1 MNQAQLIAKR
11 ADHKTS
17 HLLHLVLSIITAG
30 LWIPVWIL
38 VAVIHSLG
46 RGGIDR
52 KLNSGEPDG
61 GVLGLIDK
69 WNKHPGGRRGQ

>member
-30 LWIPVWIL
+30 MWIPVWFL
-38 VAVIHSLG
+38 VALRHQLTRDS
-46 RGGIDR
+46 IDR
-52 KLNSGEPDG
+52 KL
-61 GVLGLIDK
+61 
-69 WNKHPGGRRGQ
+69 GREE